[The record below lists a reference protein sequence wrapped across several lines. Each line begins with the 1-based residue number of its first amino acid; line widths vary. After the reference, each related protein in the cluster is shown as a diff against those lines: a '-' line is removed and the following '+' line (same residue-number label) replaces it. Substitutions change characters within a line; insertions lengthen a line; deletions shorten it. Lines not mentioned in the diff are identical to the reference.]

1 MKRTRLGELA
11 PGSVFLCPWND
22 GTAEVVRVSAL
33 GVTIRRKGKTRTV
46 DATIEDDDGQK
57 RTRRRTFTSSE
68 TLTWSRE
75 TIVMIRE
82 RELPAKQ
89 SDAC

>member
-1 MKRTRLGELA
+1 MRRTRLCEVP
-11 PGSVFLCPWND
+11 PGSVFLCPWNG
-22 GTAEVVRVSAL
+22 GTAEVVRVSPS

-57 RTRRRTFTSSE
+57 RTRRRTFASSE
-68 TLTWSRE
+68 TLLWSRE
-75 TIVMIRE
+75 TIVTISD